1 MIGNLFTE
9 EPIRRKRSF
18 AMPTRAKRSASSS
31 WNLSGTAPVGLHC
44 AGKTRTGGTVIVY
57 ITAAVVMGLV
67 SLYVAWRIRDYRKF
81 LAGAFFVS
89 SGILFYLYLADV
101 SVPLL
106 GTGFVET
113 PKISGGRSIV
123 HFILF
128 LLCFYFGFVKKPR
141 A

>member
-1 MIGNLFTE
+1 MIIALYTVAA
-9 EPIRRKRSF
+9 IIM
-18 AMPTRAKRSASSS
+18 A
-31 WNLSGTAPVGLHC
+31 VG
-44 AGKTRTGGTVIVY
+44 
-57 ITAAVVMGLV
+57 
-67 SLYVAWRIRDYRKF
+67 SLYFAGRNRDFRKF

-113 PKISGGRSIV
+113 PRISGGRSIV

-128 LLCFYFGFVKKPR
+128 LLCFYFGFVRKPKV
-141 A
+141 